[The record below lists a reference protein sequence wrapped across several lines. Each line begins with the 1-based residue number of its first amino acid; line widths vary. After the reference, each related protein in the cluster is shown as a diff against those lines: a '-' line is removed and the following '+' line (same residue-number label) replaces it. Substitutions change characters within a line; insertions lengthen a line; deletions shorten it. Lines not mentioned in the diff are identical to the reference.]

1 MALFVL
7 AKEPLTGKMFSRILF
22 RYLPSSLTK
31 GLFFDEGNTWVRI
44 SVPNPFFFFHFCLKQ
59 MGFLFLWK

>member
-44 SVPNPFFFFHFCLKQ
+44 SVPNPFFFFS
-59 MGFLFLWK
+59 FLP